1 MKRKATVKV
10 YKLVIFSVAFLF
22 VAIIAKLCYV
32 ALSDKVDGIDLTKF
46 ANSRNTVRKTL
57 YAPRGSIL
65 DIHGNDLAS
74 TVNSYTLIAYLEP
87 SRTTD
92 PDDPQHVVDKKTTA
106 KKLAKVLK
114 APEEKMLEYLNKE
127 NVYQVEF
134 GTYGRGLSELKKNE
148 IEKLGLPGI
157 DFMVSSTRYYKMG
170 DFASYIIG
178 YAKNN
183 EEGKIKGEMGIE
195 SYFDKE
201 LTGTDGY
208 TEYQQDAY
216 GYQMPNT
223 PYNIK
228 EPISGSDVYLTID
241 NNIQII
247 CDNAIKDLDK
257 NYDFEWMIFDVMDAK
272 TGAIVASSS
281 YPSFNVNDLNTLTN
295 YLNPLTA
302 YQYEPGSTMKI
313 YSFMASMENNQYD
326 GNKTFKSGSIEVA
339 DATIRD
345 FNNIG
350 WGEISYDV
358 GFAYSSNVGATKLA
372 LNLGKDK
379 LKAFY
384 QKMGFGKQ
392 TGIELPGEV
401 SGKIAFNYQTEL
413 ANASFG
419 QGILTTPI
427 QNLQA
432 LTVLTNNGHMIK
444 PYLVDRI
451 VDSQGNVTYKAEKT
465 DLGEKV
471 SKKTINKMN
480 KLMYDVVYN
489 GLSTGWQAD
498 NVVLVGKT
506 GTAQIASHRGGY
518 LSGPFDYVRSF
529 AGYFPYDDPKYI
541 IYSSVK
547 TINSDKNVMAEVI
560 KRAVEEIA
568 KYSNITTTNNDVDE
582 SKIVTVGNYL
592 NSNVDDVKQELTK
605 KKLNPIVIGK
615 GKKVVNQYPLNGITK
630 SMGSRVFLLTN
641 DDNYTLPNLTNYS
654 ASEVVN
660 LCNLLKINYTLEG
673 YGRVKSYS
681 KPAGTK
687 ISSIDNLKIKLST
700 K

>member
-10 YKLVIFSVAFLF
+10 YRLIIFSVVFLF
-22 VAIIAKLCYV
+22 VAVIAKLCYV
-32 ALSDKVDGIDLTKF
+32 ALSEKVDGINLTKF
-46 ANSRNTVRKTL
+46 ANGRNTVKKTL

-65 DIHGNDLAS
+65 DVHGNDLAS

-92 PDDPQHVVDKKTTA
+92 ENDPQHVVDKKTTA
-106 KKLAKVLK
+106 KKLAQVLN
-114 APEEKMLEYLNKE
+114 APEEKMLEYLSKE
-127 NVYQVEF
+127 DVYQVEF
-134 GTYGRGLSELKKNE
+134 GVYGRGLSELKKNE
-148 IEKLGLPGI
+148 IEKLNLPGI

-178 YAKNN
+178 YAKSD
-183 EEGKIKGEMGIE
+183 EDGKITGEMGIE
-195 SYFDKE
+195 KYFDKE

-228 EPISGSDVYLTID
+228 EPVSGSDVYLTID

-257 NYDFEWMIFDVMDAK
+257 DYDFEWMVFDVMDAK

-281 YPSFNVNDLNTLTN
+281 YPSFNLNDLNTLTN

-302 YQYEPGSTMKI
+302 YQYEPGSTMKT
-313 YSFMASMENNQYD
+313 YSFMASMEEGQYD
-326 GNKTFKSGSIEVA
+326 GSKTFNSGSIEVA

-345 FNNIG
+345 FNNVG
-350 WGEISYDV
+350 WGTITYDV

-384 QKMGFGKQ
+384 QKMGFGKA

-401 SGKIAFNYQTEL
+401 TGKIAFNYQTEL

-419 QGILTTPI
+419 QGITTTPI

-432 LTVLTNNGHMIK
+432 LSVLTNKGHMLK

-451 VDSQGNVTYKAEKT
+451 VDYEGNVTYKAEKT

-471 SKKTINKMN
+471 SEKTINKMN

-489 GLSTGWQAD
+489 GLTKGWQAE

-506 GTAQIASHRGGY
+506 GTAQIASPKGGY
-518 LSGPFDYVRSF
+518 LHGPFDYIRSF
-529 AGYFPYDDPKYI
+529 AGYFPYDNPKYI
-541 IYSSVK
+541 IYASVK
-547 TINSDKNVMAEVI
+547 SINTDQNVMAKVI
-560 KRAVEEIA
+560 TNAVEEIA

-582 SKIVTVGNYL
+582 SKIVKIDNYL
-592 NSNVDDVKQELTK
+592 NNDVKEVKKELTDL
-605 KKLNPIVIGK
+605 KLDPIVIGK
-615 GKKVVNQYPLNGITK
+615 GKKVINQYPLNGMTK
-630 SMGSRVFLLTN
+630 SVGSKVFLLTN
-641 DDNYTLPNLTNYS
+641 DNEYTLPDLTNYS
-654 ASEVVN
+654 ASDVVN

-673 YGRVKSYS
+673 YGRVKSFS
-681 KPAGTK
+681 KKVGTK
-687 ISSIDNLKIKLST
+687 ISAIDTLKIKLST
-700 K
+700 E

>member
-10 YKLVIFSVAFLF
+10 YRLIIFSVVFLF

-32 ALSDKVDGIDLTKF
+32 ALSEKVDGINLTKF
-46 ANSRNTVRKTL
+46 ANGRNTVKKTL

-65 DIHGNDLAS
+65 DVHGNDLAS

-92 PDDPQHVVDKKTTA
+92 ENDPQHVVDKKTTA
-106 KKLAKVLK
+106 KKLAQVLN
-114 APEEKMLEYLNKE
+114 APEEKMLEYLSKE
-127 NVYQVEF
+127 DVYQVEF
-134 GTYGRGLSELKKNE
+134 GVYGRGLSELKKNE
-148 IEKLGLPGI
+148 IEKLNLPGI

-178 YAKNN
+178 YAKSD
-183 EEGKIKGEMGIE
+183 EDGKITGEMGIE
-195 SYFDKE
+195 KYFDKE

-228 EPISGSDVYLTID
+228 EPVSGSDVYLTID

-257 NYDFEWMIFDVMDAK
+257 DYDFEWMVFDVMDAK

-281 YPSFNVNDLNTLTN
+281 YPSFNLNDLNTLTN

-302 YQYEPGSTMKI
+302 YQYEPGSTMKT
-313 YSFMASMENNQYD
+313 YSFMASMEEGQYD
-326 GNKTFKSGSIEVA
+326 GSKTFNSGSIEVA

-345 FNNIG
+345 FNNVG
-350 WGEISYDV
+350 WGTITYDV

-384 QKMGFGKQ
+384 QKMGFGKA

-401 SGKIAFNYQTEL
+401 TGKIAFNYQTEL

-419 QGILTTPI
+419 QGITTTPI

-432 LTVLTNNGHMIK
+432 LSVLTNKGHMLK

-451 VDSQGNVTYKAEKT
+451 VDYEGNVTYKAEKT

-471 SKKTINKMN
+471 SEKTINKMN

-489 GLSTGWQAD
+489 GLTKGWQAE

-506 GTAQIASHRGGY
+506 GTAQIASPKGGY
-518 LSGPFDYVRSF
+518 LHGPFDYIRSF
-529 AGYFPYDDPKYI
+529 AGYFPYDNPKYI
-541 IYSSVK
+541 IYASVK
-547 TINSDKNVMAEVI
+547 SINTDQNVMAKVI
-560 KRAVEEIA
+560 TNAVEEIA

-582 SKIVTVGNYL
+582 SKIVKIDNYL
-592 NSNVDDVKQELTK
+592 NNDVKEVKKELTDL
-605 KKLNPIVIGK
+605 KLDPIVIGK
-615 GKKVVNQYPLNGITK
+615 GKKVINQYPLSGMTK
-630 SMGSRVFLLTN
+630 SVGSKVFLLTN
-641 DDNYTLPNLTNYS
+641 DNEYTLPDLTNYS
-654 ASEVVN
+654 ASDVVN

-673 YGRVKSYS
+673 YGRVKSFS
-681 KPAGTK
+681 KKVGTK
-687 ISSIDNLKIKLST
+687 ISSIDTLKIKLST
-700 K
+700 E